1 MWCSGWLPS
10 RLLLLDLPL
19 AILAQPLNNMS
30 LNFKTFTQA
39 RAVAILLVSSLL
51 DWMFLES
58 YDLVVFGC
66 VVFGTYYT
74 RGTESMMVR

>member
-1 MWCSGWLPS
+1 
-10 RLLLLDLPL
+10 
-19 AILAQPLNNMS
+19 MS